1 MHNSSIVKLQSND
14 GQVFE
19 VAYGTIKQS
28 QTMEALLEE
37 FDYPEDVIPIPN
49 INSATLAKI
58 VEWCEHHKN
67 DPAYVEEEV
76 DPLRRHTSI
85 EVPEWDRNFFNVS
98 QEMLSDILNV
108 KVSRLFFR
116 TLNNNYGRL
125 CE

>member
-49 INSATLAKI
+49 INSATLAKVGI
-58 VEWCEHHKN
+58 FKMSCQKFRGISKN
-67 DPAYVEEEV
+67 YFP
-76 DPLRRHTSI
+76 S
-85 EVPEWDRNFFNVS
+85 
-98 QEMLSDILNV
+98 
-108 KVSRLFFR
+108 
-116 TLNNNYGRL
+116 
-125 CE
+125 